1 MSDRMNPISFDQ
13 LIIWILGEYAK
24 EKSIFGIPESKFYQH
39 SGKSKLRLFDSDLEN
54 PLGPAAGPHTQL
66 AQNIIAAYLC
76 GGRFFELK
84 TVQILDGKDLP
95 VSKPCILASD
105 EGYNVEWST
114 ELTVPDALNEYIK
127 AWFGL
132 HILAQEL
139 GLGSSTGFIFNMSVG
154 YDLAGIQSP
163 KIDSFINGLKDA
175 SQTSIWQVC
184 RKYLLDHLDW
194 FHNVSREYVERIS
207 PNICNSITLSTLHG
221 CPPQE
226 IERIAKYLLAKK
238 QLHTYVKCNPT
249 LLGYQ
254 FTRELLDKLGY
265 DYLAFDE
272 HHFQND
278 LQFHD
283 AVPMITRLQAFAK
296 EHRLT
301 FGVKLSNT
309 FPVKICRRELPGEEM
324 YMSGRALYPLT
335 INLAYKLAK
344 ELRGDLKISYSGG
357 ADSFNLD
364 KIFQSG
370 IWPITLATTLLK
382 PGGYLRMHQ
391 MAEMIDKVS
400 QTAAWD
406 GLDLERLK
414 QLADNAMR
422 EPHHRKEYRK
432 REGEGEADRKEL
444 RGSLPLADCFV
455 APCKEGCPIGQDIP
469 EYIRLIGSGKYL
481 EALEL
486 IVAKN
491 PLPFITGTLCNH
503 RCMAEC
509 TRLNY
514 EQPVQIRAAKLF
526 AAERAFDEL
535 MKKIERP
542 NLTGNLKVA
551 VIGAGPAGLAAAFFL
566 GKSGI
571 AVTVFD
577 RKETIGGIIEHI
589 APDFRIARNAIAH
602 DMELVRK
609 MGAEFRL
616 GVTDDLSVDT
626 LKRQGFKYV
635 FVAIGAW
642 KPGVLMLDASD
653 RKIINVLEFLEDYN
667 KHRDGLKLGKKV
679 AVVGAGNS
687 AMDGARA
694 AKRLPGVETVYV
706 IYRRT
711 RKEMPASVEE
721 LHLALAE
728 GIQLK
733 ELLAPVAFTN
743 GTLRCRQMEL
753 GAPDASG
760 RRSPQVIPG
769 QFVDLEID
777 TLIAAVGEKVETDWL
792 IENGIGLD
800 ATGHIHVNPETNETN
815 VADVYV
821 GGDALRGPATIVE
834 AIADGV
840 QFAQTV
846 LAKEKLQV
854 VPPERKTLFDPEKQ
868 LSEIRAKKGILR
880 ESCQTATENSRCLE
894 CNVICN
900 ICTEV
905 CPNRAN
911 VQIGVKSENF
921 RCRNQV
927 IHIDGICNECGN
939 CATFCPYEGAP
950 YRDKFTLYENETDFT
965 SGENPG
971 FVLVD
976 KKTNHFKVRRDREI
990 FELIFDTSGK
1000 YAGATPPEL
1009 AAMVWTVYKDYN
1021 YLLK

>member
-1 MSDRMNPISFDQ
+1 MSPIPFDQ
-13 LIIWILGEYAK
+13 LITWILGEYVK
-24 EKSIFGIPESKFYQH
+24 EQSIFGIPAAKFYH
-39 SGKSKLRLFDSDLEN
+39 LSGHAKFQLFGAAMEN

-66 AQNIIAAYLC
+66 AQNIIAAYLS

-84 TVQILDGKDLP
+84 TVQILDGEDLP

-127 AWFGL
+127 AWFCL

-139 GLGSSTGFIFNMSVG
+139 GLGSGTGFVFNMSVG

-163 KIDSFINGLKDA
+163 KIDTFINGLKDA
-175 SQTSIWQVC
+175 SGTSIWQEC
-184 RKYLLDHLDW
+184 RNYLLDHLDL
-194 FHNVSREYVERIS
+194 FSNTNREYVTGIS
-207 PNICNSITLSTLHG
+207 PHICNSITLSTLHG

-226 IERIAKYLLAKK
+226 IERIARYLLAEK

-254 FTRELLDKLGY
+254 FARELLNRMGY

-278 LQFHD
+278 LQFQD
-283 AVPMITRLQAFAK
+283 AIPMITRLQAYAK
-296 EHRLT
+296 EQRLT

-309 FPVKICRRELPGEEM
+309 FPVKICHRELPGEEM

-335 INLAYKLAK
+335 INLAYKLAN
-344 ELRGDLKISYSGG
+344 ELKGDLKISYSGG
-357 ADSFNLD
+357 ADYFNLD
-364 KIFQSG
+364 KIYQSG
-370 IWPITLATTLLK
+370 IRPLTLATTLLK
-382 PGGYLRMHQ
+382 PGGYLRMYQ
-391 MAEMIDKVS
+391 MAELLDKTS
-400 QTAAWD
+400 QTTVPD
-406 GLDLERLK
+406 SLNLECLK
-414 QLADNAMR
+414 QLADNAVS
-422 EPHHRKEYRK
+422 ESHHLKEYR
-432 REGEGEADRKEL
+432 EADRKKLLE
-444 RGSLPLADCFV
+444 GGLPLIDCFV

-469 EYIRLIGSGKYL
+469 EYIRLVGSGKYL

-503 RCMAEC
+503 RCMTQC
-509 TRLNY
+509 TRIDY
-514 EQPVQIRAAKLF
+514 EQPVRIRAAKLL
-526 AAERAFDEL
+526 AAERAFAEL
-535 MKKIERP
+535 LNKIEQP
-542 NLTGNLKVA
+542 NLDGSIKVA
-551 VIGAGPAGLAAAFFL
+551 VIGAGPAGLAAAYFL

-571 AVTVFD
+571 TVTVFD
-577 RKETIGGIIEHI
+577 RKEKIGGIIEHI

-616 GVTDDLSVDT
+616 GVTGDLSVDT
-626 LKRQGFKYV
+626 LKRQGFKYI
-635 FVAIGAW
+635 FIAIGAW
-642 KPGVLMLDASD
+642 KPGFLTLEQTAD
-653 RKIINVLEFLEDYN
+653 RKVINVLEFLEDYN
-667 KHRDGLKLGKKV
+667 KRRDNLKLGKKV

-687 AMDGARA
+687 AMDAARA

-728 GIQLK
+728 GIELK
-733 ELLAPVAFTN
+733 ELLAPVAFNN

-753 GAPDASG
+753 GTPDASG
-760 RRSPQVIPG
+760 RRSPQAIPG
-769 QFVDLEID
+769 QFVDWEID

-792 IENGIGLD
+792 IQNGIELD
-800 ATGHIHVNPETNETN
+800 ATGHIKADSETHETN
-815 VADVYV
+815 VADIYV

-834 AIADGV
+834 AIADGT
-840 QFAQTV
+840 QFAKTV
-846 LAKEKLQV
+846 LAKEKLQAL
-854 VPPERKTLFDPEKQ
+854 PLESKPIFDQERQ
-868 LSEIRAKKGILR
+868 LNEILEKKGILT
-880 ESCQTATENSRCLE
+880 ESCETETENSRCLE
-894 CNVICN
+894 CNVACN

-911 VQIGVKSENF
+911 VQISVKSENL

-927 IHIDGICNECGN
+927 IHIDGMCNECGN

-950 YRDKFTLYENETDFT
+950 YRDKLTLYENETDFI

-976 KKTNHFKVRRDREI
+976 KETNHFKVRLGQEF
-990 FELIFDTSGK
+990 FELMFDKSGK
-1000 YAGATPPEL
+1000 YAGTTPPEL
-1009 AAMVWTVYKDYN
+1009 AEMVWAVYKDYQ
-1021 YLLK
+1021 YLLKRH